1 MILRI
6 NVNPNRRLIKINS
19 IDQIKVVDYDGLARP
34 DERHATDR
42 NKETNL
48 KTD

>member
-19 IDQIKVVDYDGLARP
+19 IDQIKVVDYDLARP
-34 DERHATDR
+34 SEQLATDR
-42 NKETNL
+42 SEEINL